1 MSEGCIELSLKSAGG
16 MGAVWRRVLAPFA
29 TRFSWWS
36 RSNWTCF
43 LAGFSRASRPA
54 SAKFERARLKS
65 PAKAGSKTD
74 EISTGHPLK
83 LAANKL
89 TDLRSPCGGRQ
100 THASRSFLPV
110 ASAIALLIAIC
121 TASTALAADSSASI
135 SGLRVGF
142 AGMYRVGCWT
152 PVEVELTGGEQD
164 LQGRLELTVPDGD
177 GLASV
182 VSSDEITLPAGKTSR
197 ALAYVKFG
205 RLASTLK
212 AAFVAGE
219 KTLFSRTFVAGAEG
233 SPLARAWPASERLI
247 VQLGAP
253 LGIEEVL
260 IQQRRDAPDH
270 ATLTA
275 IADSSELPT
284 RWFGYESVDLVVLSA
299 ADEKLYAAL
308 ARDPERLRALEQWVE
323 SGGELVLAPG
333 PAAPRLLGAES
344 PLVRLAPGKFDEFVS
359 LRRTNVLE
367 TLAGG
372 AIRIE
377 LKRGGGLE
385 VARLSD
391 AQGTPD
397 IHEGDLPLLLRS
409 PRAFGRVTFLALNLA
424 QPALAEWPGRTS
436 IVKRL
441 LGGPSAA
448 NDRDDREVGR
458 APAAHLGLT
467 DLAGQLRGSLDQ
479 FPQVEL
485 APFWL
490 VAALVLA
497 YGLLIGP
504 IDFLLH
510 RQLTRRM
517 GLTWLTFPFWVVLFS
532 AGAYWGAGRLKG
544 DKLRINQIDLVDFDA
559 GSQRVRGTTW
569 LNVFS
574 PETASY
580 DLSLS
585 PRLAAT
591 DPAEPVES
599 LWSWLGMPGPAL
611 GGMEQTASL
620 AANTLR
626 AYRFS
631 PALDATLGAP
641 IPVWSTKSFASRWRC
656 QASPRLEWSLTSGV
670 DGVAAGRITSRL
682 DAPLTDCFLVSGR
695 WAYKIG
701 ELAPGQTVSIR
712 PGEQRDLQAV
722 LKDFKIVKKEKG
734 LEQVSTPYDQAGFD
748 VASILQQ
755 MMFYDAA
762 GGRRYTGLANR
773 YQGFVDLSDLLDLGQ
788 AILWGATTERPAELE
803 SEGRPL
809 ADASQRH
816 WTFYRFV
823 LPLEPKSP

>member
-1 MSEGCIELSLKSAGG
+1 M
-16 MGAVWRRVLAPFA
+16 
-29 TRFSWWS
+29 
-36 RSNWTCF
+36 
-43 LAGFSRASRPA
+43 
-54 SAKFERARLKS
+54 
-65 PAKAGSKTD
+65 
-74 EISTGHPLK
+74 
-83 LAANKL
+83 LAAL
-89 TDLRSPCGGRQ
+89 FALCLASP
-100 THASRSFLPV
+100 
-110 ASAIALLIAIC
+110 
-121 TASTALAADSSASI
+121 ALAADSPGAVTNI
-135 SGLRVGF
+135 RVGF
-142 AGMYRVGCWT
+142 AGTYRVGCWT
-152 PVEVELTGGEQD
+152 PVEVELTGGEKD
-164 LQGRLELTVPDGD
+164 RNGRLELTVPDGD

-182 VSSDEITLPAGKTSR
+182 VSSEELTLPAGETSR
-197 ALAYVKFG
+197 ALVYVKFG
-205 RLASTLK
+205 RLESPLK
-212 AAFVAGE
+212 AAFVADDQA
-219 KTLFSRTFVAGAEG
+219 LFSRTFVAGAEG
-233 SPLARAWPASERLI
+233 SPLARAWPTSERLI
-247 VQLGAP
+247 VQLGEP
-253 LGIEEVL
+253 LGIEDVL
-260 IQQRRDAPDH
+260 LQQRREAPDH
-270 ATLTA
+270 STLTV
-275 IADSSELPT
+275 IADSNELPT
-284 RWFGYESVDLVVLSA
+284 RWFGYESVDLVVLSSG
-299 ADEKLYAAL
+299 ADELYAAL
-308 ARDPERLRALEQWVE
+308 ARDPERLGALEQWVE

-333 PAAPRLLGAES
+333 PAAPRLLGAEN

-372 AIRIE
+372 AVGID
-377 LKRGGGLE
+377 LKRSGGLE

-391 AQGTPD
+391 AQGTPE
-397 IHEGDLPLLLRS
+397 IHEGDLPLLLRA
-409 PRAFGRVTFLALNLA
+409 PRVFGRVTFLALNLA

-441 LGGPSAA
+441 LGGPSLGKE
-448 NDRDDREVGR
+448 RDERDLGR

-467 DLAGQLRGSLDQ
+467 DLTGQLRGSLDQ

-559 GSQRVRGTTW
+559 ASQRVRGTSW

-574 PETASY
+574 PETATY
-580 DLSLS
+580 DLALS

-611 GGMEQTASL
+611 GGMEQTASI
-620 AANTLR
+620 AANTLG

-631 PALDATLGAP
+631 PLLDATLGAP
-641 IPVWSTKSFASRWRC
+641 IPVWSTKSFTSRWRC
-656 QASPRLEWSLTSGV
+656 EASPRLEWRLTSGV
-670 DGVAAGRITSRL
+670 DGMAAGSITSRL
-682 DAPLTDCFLVSGR
+682 DAPLTDCLLVSGR

-701 ELAPGQTVSIR
+701 EFAPGQTVSIR

-722 LKDFKIVKKEKG
+722 LKDFKMVKQEKG
-734 LEQVSTPYDQAGFD
+734 QLVQISTPYDQASFD

-755 MMFYDAA
+755 MMFYNAA

-773 YQGFVDLSDLLDLGQ
+773 YQGFVDLSDHLELGQ

-803 SEGRPL
+803 NEGRPL
-809 ADASQRH
+809 ADAVQRH